1 MSYFCRPYRISA
13 LSFQG
18 VGNGPVN
25 RMQLHQS
32 TEFINE
38 IIIERMNLR
47 RGIEVENIWKISFAQ
62 EFLRVALVVRFKVL
76 QRFHQN
82 IDSIEYG
89 PYRFEMASWR
99 KLEFDVV
106 QIWFSFRQILPQGC
120 VKCAKQRRTTQTW
133 TAQTVKH
140 KTWSSFNCCSDN
152 RLAQYMHRA
161 PKVKRWIVC
170 HIRCLHWKIEFIC
183 CDERNPDAK
192 WKHVKY
198 VFFLSSFPLS
208 VSILAHILSR
218 SFLRVNVY
226 FCFWYP
232 MKPLCQLSFVFDAHN
247 VTIGKVP
254 SHNKIERQQSSISDV
269 I

>member
-1 MSYFCRPYRISA
+1 
-13 LSFQG
+13 
-18 VGNGPVN
+18 
-25 RMQLHQS
+25 
-32 TEFINE
+32 
-38 IIIERMNLR
+38 MNLR

-62 EFLRVALVVRFKVL
+62 AFLRVALVVRFKVL
-76 QRFHQN
+76 QQFHQN

-198 VFFLSSFPLS
+198 VFFLVFFPTLRFDIGTYFKQIVFACECVFLFL
-208 VSILAHILSR
+208 VSHETAMSAKFRIWRAQCH
-218 SFLRVNVY
+218 
-226 FCFWYP
+226 
-232 MKPLCQLSFVFDAHN
+232 H
-247 VTIGKVP
+247 
-254 SHNKIERQQSSISDV
+254 RQSA
-269 I
+269 